1 MPDTQTRIITVTP
14 VVTAGA
20 YSANDAL
27 GGLLVFKDAL
37 LPGLVQTGVILTVTL
52 LDAASQDAATDL
64 VLFNQTFTATAD
76 NAAFAPSDAD
86 LLNCLGVI
94 SIAAGDYATFS
105 GNSIA
110 TVRNAGFGAKSVD
123 TIGAQTGTSTG
134 DGNLYGQLVT
144 RATPTY
150 AATSDISVTITVLQ
164 D

>member
-1 MPDTQTRIITVTP
+1 MPDTQTRIIQVSPT
-14 VVTAGA
+14 VTAGA

-37 LPGLVQTGVILTVTL
+37 LPGEQTGVILTVTL
-52 LDAASQDAATDL
+52 QDNASQDIATDL

-76 NAAFAPSDAD
+76 NDAFAPSDAD
-86 LLNCLGVI
+86 LANCLGVI

-105 GNSIA
+105 ANSIA
-110 TVRNAGFGAKSVD
+110 TVRNAGFGVKSVD
-123 TIGAQTGTSTG
+123 VAGTKTGAEAG

-144 RATPTY
+144 RGTPTY
-150 AATSDISVTITVLQ
+150 VATTDIKVTITVLQ